1 MHSRMYSRVLPL
13 AAAVG
18 IMVPPLLR
26 VKSPAPSSGSS
37 CDDSRV
43 RKSLLPLPPF
53 LPPRAVALCE
63 SPPAGGAA
71 EEAKYYNFP
80 ASQKFTY
87 PVEPPLWDR
96 NWDGLKDRSVSRK
109 KGVTRHVILVRH
121 GQYDETHKDD
131 ARRILT
137 ELGRRQAKKTGER
150 LAELIKAAG
159 PGSLK
164 VRALRSSDMARAK
177 ETCDII
183 HSEITKAGLEV
194 SRSEPDKDLNEGRP
208 CQVIPSS
215 RPWKEEVIRK
225 DGERIERAF
234 KRYFFRSTEEAAEEV
249 RAEKDEEKG
258 AKATEN
264 NGVKTAQQVEEE
276 SRGRISR
283 YVAALWQH
291 GPNADNP
298 SADATVTPPPSNH
311 EFEIIVCHGNVI
323 RYFFMRA
330 LQLPPEAWLRL
341 CTFNCSLAY
350 FTLRSEGGVSCR
362 SLGDMGHLTPEE
374 ITFSGHHGLNW

>member
-1 MHSRMYSRVLPL
+1 MYSRVLPL

-43 RKSLLPLPPF
+43 RKSLLPPF

-164 VRALRSSDMARAK
+164 VRALRSR
-177 ETCDII
+177 
-183 HSEITKAGLEV
+183 
-194 SRSEPDKDLNEGRP
+194 
-208 CQVIPSS
+208 
-215 RPWKEEVIRK
+215 
-225 DGERIERAF
+225 
-234 KRYFFRSTEEAAEEV
+234 
-249 RAEKDEEKG
+249 
-258 AKATEN
+258 
-264 NGVKTAQQVEEE
+264 
-276 SRGRISR
+276 
-283 YVAALWQH
+283 
-291 GPNADNP
+291 
-298 SADATVTPPPSNH
+298 
-311 EFEIIVCHGNVI
+311 
-323 RYFFMRA
+323 
-330 LQLPPEAWLRL
+330 
-341 CTFNCSLAY
+341 
-350 FTLRSEGGVSCR
+350 
-362 SLGDMGHLTPEE
+362 
-374 ITFSGHHGLNW
+374 